1 MMNFKQYFLDT
12 YSTEFRR
19 DKHKE
24 FFWVQMLMTIACSL
38 LNSFWLLKDIFVK
51 GIGSE
56 GNLYFVILCRLIPSI
71 LLIPFILWS
80 FSNKKLEPFLAN
92 FILYINLFAQIFALH
107 FSGKPTSGTGH
118 MIMSL
123 AIFMLEYASVSGVA
137 QILAQLLYPFLMY
150 ISSQAVLG
158 LFVSSNDPAGLLF
171 SNCIMSAASLISAS
185 ILRINYYNSWII
197 KCKLVLAA
205 KMDPMTG
212 LWNRKRI
219 NDITSKDLL
228 LKDSIILMVDIDNF
242 KSINDNNGHDFGDK
256 AILDTVNYLKKS
268 FPTANIIRYGGDEFL
283 IIISE
288 NMKLSKVKIRLNTN
302 HSRDDITYS
311 IGVAYGN
318 KDDNIYGIIKHADIA
333 LYKSKET
340 KNCITLFDEIL
351 N

>member
-1 MMNFKQYFLDT
+1 MLSLKQYFLDT
-12 YSTEFRR
+12 YSSDFRK
-19 DKHKE
+19 DKHKD
-24 FFWVQMLMTIACSL
+24 FFWVQLMMTIACSL
-38 LNSFWLLKDIFVK
+38 LNSLWLIKEIFIK
-51 GIGSE
+51 GIGPD
-56 GNLYFVILCRLIPSI
+56 GNLYFVIVSRLVPTI
-71 LLIPFILWS
+71 LLIPYIIWS
-80 FSNKKLEPFLAN
+80 FLNRKIAAFLAN
-92 FILYINLFAQIFALH
+92 FLLYINIIMPIFAIH

-118 MIMSL
+118 TIMSL

-137 QILAQLLYPFLMY
+137 QILAQILYPFLMY

-158 LFVSSNDPAGLLF
+158 LFIASSDPLGLLF
-171 SNCIMSAASLISAS
+171 SNCVMSIACLISAT

-197 KCKLVLAA
+197 KRKLVLAA
-205 KMDPMTG
+205 KMDSMTG

-219 NDITSKDLL
+219 NDVTNKDVLL
-228 LKDSIILMVDIDNF
+228 EDSTILMVDIDNF
-242 KSINDNNGHDFGDK
+242 KSINDSNGHDYGDK

-288 NMKLSKVKIRLNTN
+288 NMKLSKIKNKLSVGR
-302 HSRDDITYS
+302 SRDDITYS
-311 IGVAYGN
+311 IGIAYGD

-340 KNCITLFDEIL
+340 KNCVTLFNEIL

>member
-1 MMNFKQYFLDT
+1 MVNLKRYFLDT
-12 YSTEFRR
+12 YSAEFRK
-19 DKHKE
+19 DKHE
-24 FFWVQMLMTIACSL
+24 DFFWVQMLMTIACSL
-38 LNSFWLLKDIFVK
+38 LNSFWLIKDIFVK

-56 GNLYFVILCRLIPSI
+56 GNLYFVILCRLLPSI
-71 LLIPFILWS
+71 SLIPFILWS
-80 FSNKKLEPFLAN
+80 FSNKKIEPFLAN
-92 FILYINLFAQIFALH
+92 FVLYINLFAQIFALH

-123 AIFMLEYASVSGVA
+123 AIFMLEYASASGVA
-137 QILAQLLYPFLMY
+137 QILAQILYPFLMY

-158 LFVSSNDPAGLLF
+158 LFVSSNDPTGLLF
-171 SNCIMSAASLISAS
+171 SNCIMSVASLVSAT

-197 KCKLVLAA
+197 KRKLVLTA
-205 KMDPMTG
+205 KIDPMTG

-228 LKDSIILMVDIDNF
+228 LEDSIILMVDIDNF

-256 AILDTVNYLKKS
+256 AILDTANYLKKS
-268 FPTANIIRYGGDEFL
+268 FSTANIIRYGGDEFL

-288 NMKLSKVKIRLNTN
+288 NIKLSKVKIRLNTN
-302 HSRDDITYS
+302 RFRDDITYS
-311 IGVAYGN
+311 IGIAYGN
-318 KDDNIYGIIKHADIA
+318 KDDNIYGIIKHADVA